1 MLHGCSFTA
10 ELLHFFFHFV
20 PNDFA
25 GCGKNNKVH
34 VLVLILT
41 DYITLM
47 GKALH
52 HKRQGLSQL
61 PLTILSEINIQSG
74 RHASNLLFVY
84 NS

>member
-20 PNDFA
+20 PNDFH
-25 GCGKNNKVH
+25 GCGKNNKVRTS
-34 VLVLILT
+34 IDT
-41 DYITLM
+41 DYIRLM